1 MTYRFLYGVR
11 FVWVLSLSSDTSQ
24 KNRHPL
30 YRAFVPVGTGD
41 ADSDQTQGTEAITL
55 SVAAAAPV
63 SAPLQSSV
71 VAAKTKITRFWPI
84 LLLEGKRTAG
94 LQHGRT
100 SRTAA

>member
-24 KNRHPL
+24 KIVNL
-30 YRAFVPVGTGD
+30 SFCAFVPVGTGD

-71 VAAKTKITRFWPI
+71 VAAKTKITRFRPI